1 MAISLDVLTMRAAG
15 DGIEST
21 SGEETMR
28 RSVVA
33 PVLALG
39 MSGTATARSES
50 GIDAGSPAAA
60 SVSDPWL
67 AVISARHCIFT
78 VTVAGIEI
86 EAASGTDFSSSIVSS
101 KIRVR
106 IEVPSFSKAGR

>member
-1 MAISLDVLTMRAAG
+1 MRA
-15 DGIEST
+15 
-21 SGEETMR
+21 R
-28 RSVVA
+28 LLR
-33 PVLALG
+33 P
-39 MSGTATARSES
+39 R
-50 GIDAGSPAAA
+50 
-60 SVSDPWL
+60 SDPWL

-86 EAASGTDFSSSIVSS
+86 EAASGTDFSSSMVSS